1 MIKLWRRWSQAWHV
15 MCLCKKLGQ
24 VQLESPVKHFYSLT
38 LYALYNTFEP
48 PLQFKQIRPLYFS
61 ISKLH
66 TSFHLVFPSSTF
78 LFPKFIQSKMS
89 DDRVL
94 IFQKHGNKRKR
105 IANVPR
111 RQSLRCQALVS
122 VVTARHFTC
131 CHSEWNNFW
140 YFLSISWYFC
150 QFLFQNLVAVICQL
164 AFVTGRRNMLFGHN
178 ALA

>member
-1 MIKLWRRWSQAWHV
+1 MQ
-15 MCLCKKLGQ
+15 
-24 VQLESPVKHFYSLT
+24 SPVKHFYSLT

-48 PLQFKQIRPLYFS
+48 PLQFKQIRPLDSPYRKCTQAFTWSSLAAPSYF
-61 ISKLH
+61 
-66 TSFHLVFPSSTF
+66 
-78 LFPKFIQSKMS
+78 QMS

-131 CHSEWNNFW
+131 CHSEWNNF
-140 YFLSISWYFC
+140 
-150 QFLFQNLVAVICQL
+150 
-164 AFVTGRRNMLFGHN
+164 
-178 ALA
+178 

>member
-1 MIKLWRRWSQAWHV
+1 
-15 MCLCKKLGQ
+15 MCLGKKLGQ

-48 PLQFKQIRPLYFS
+48 PLQFKQIRPLDFSKSKVTQAFTWFSLAAPSYFQ
-61 ISKLH
+61 II
-66 TSFHLVFPSSTF
+66 V
-78 LFPKFIQSKMS
+78 IQSKMS

-131 CHSEWNNFW
+131 CHSEWNNF
-140 YFLSISWYFC
+140 
-150 QFLFQNLVAVICQL
+150 
-164 AFVTGRRNMLFGHN
+164 
-178 ALA
+178 

>member
-1 MIKLWRRWSQAWHV
+1 
-15 MCLCKKLGQ
+15 MCLGKKVGAGA
-24 VQLESPVKHFYSLT
+24 VQSPVKHFYSLT

-48 PLQFKQIRPLYFS
+48 PLQFKQIRPLDFS
-61 ISKLH
+61 ISKVH
-66 TSFHLVFPSSTF
+66 TSFHLVFSSSTF
-78 LFPKFIQSKMS
+78 LFPKFIQSKMP

-94 IFQKHGNKRKR
+94 ICQKHGHKRKI

-131 CHSEWNNFW
+131 CHSEWNNSL
-140 YFLSISWYFC
+140 YLLSISWYFC
-150 QFLFQNLVAVICQL
+150 RFLFQNLVAVICQL

>member
-1 MIKLWRRWSQAWHV
+1 
-15 MCLCKKLGQ
+15 MCLGKKLGQ
-24 VQLESPVKHFYSLT
+24 VQVEGPVKHFYSLT

-48 PLQFKQIRPLYFS
+48 PLQFKQIRPLDFSKSKVTQAFTWFSLAAPSYFQ
-61 ISKLH
+61 III
-66 TSFHLVFPSSTF
+66 
-78 LFPKFIQSKMS
+78 IQSKMS

-131 CHSEWNNFW
+131 CHSEWDNSL
-140 YFLSISWYFC
+140 YLLSISWYFC
-150 QFLFQNLVAVICQL
+150 RFLFQNLVAVICQL